1 MIKGSKWKSGQK
13 RKDARGEKMKNY
25 CQFRTVTFGGVEE
38 DFLPPFSS
46 ILFGIL
52 LRRVIKDVI
61 GLHYERERDPK
72 QPPIKMCF
80 SLPPKEKD
88 KEKLSVLASFRKKE
102 EKSCS
107 FPIWGE
113 KATAGKFIAAL
124 SAPLRITFFFS
135 SLLTWLWIRFHY
147 FFQRE
152 G

>member
-1 MIKGSKWKSGQK
+1 
-13 RKDARGEKMKNY
+13 MKNY

-124 SAPLRITFFFS
+124 SAPLGITFFFFFS
-135 SLLTWLWIRFHY
+135 DLALDSFSLLFPERGIKRINVMKKLP
-147 FFQRE
+147 
-152 G
+152 